1 MIVCLI
7 FLMKMNLETTTC
19 WGSGDDLFSI
29 FESIEDVAE
38 FPPID
43 EVVVGTKENEET
55 PRLVSQNST
64 SSYRGLQKSETD
76 RV

>member
-1 MIVCLI
+1 
-7 FLMKMNLETTTC
+7 MKMNLETTTC

-29 FESIEDVAE
+29 FESIKDVAE

-43 EVVVGTKENEET
+43 EVVVGSKENEET

-64 SSYRGLQKSETD
+64 SSYSGLQESKTG

>member
-1 MIVCLI
+1 MI
-7 FLMKMNLETTTC
+7 
-19 WGSGDDLFSI
+19 DLFSI
-29 FESIEDVAE
+29 FESIKDVAE

-43 EVVVGTKENEET
+43 EVVVGSKENEET

-64 SSYRGLQKSETD
+64 SSYSGLQKSETD

>member
-1 MIVCLI
+1 
-7 FLMKMNLETTTC
+7 MNLETATC

-29 FESIEDVAE
+29 FESIEDVPE

-43 EVVVGTKENEET
+43 EVVVGSKVNEET

-64 SSYRGLQKSETD
+64 SSYSGLQESETG

>member
-1 MIVCLI
+1 MI
-7 FLMKMNLETTTC
+7 
-19 WGSGDDLFSI
+19 DLFSI
-29 FESIEDVAE
+29 FESIEDDAE

-55 PRLVSQNST
+55 PRLVSQSST
-64 SSYRGLQKSETD
+64 SSYSGLQKSETD

>member
-1 MIVCLI
+1 MI
-7 FLMKMNLETTTC
+7 
-19 WGSGDDLFSI
+19 DLVSI

-64 SSYRGLQKSETD
+64 SSYSGLPKSRRLTEFEISPNN
-76 RV
+76 RSF